1 MAAIFARFLSLRAW
15 MDAVQS
21 ALGLLKPNL
30 IPARSAETHDPMS
43 PITGAAIATLLSISV
58 GAMSIWMNFFGAPQ
72 VLPLPCASSQL
83 RRAPVRT
90 TTSAPGKTNERAAA
104 AGLGWVSG
112 TRPLGIHT
120 RKEGMAEVSTSA
132 R

>member
-21 ALGLLKPNL
+21 ALGLLKPDL
-30 IPARSAETHDPMS
+30 IPARSAETHESMS

-58 GAMSIWMNFFGAPQ
+58 GAMSTWMNFFGVPQ

-83 RRAPVRT
+83 RRAPMSR
-90 TTSAPGKTNERAAA
+90 TTSASAKTNERAAA
-104 AGLGWVSG
+104 ADWGWGAGS
-112 TRPLGIHT
+112 RPFAIDIG
-120 RKEGMAEVSTSA
+120 K
-132 R
+132 

>member
-1 MAAIFARFLSLRAW
+1 MVAIFARFLSLRAV

-21 ALGLLKPNL
+21 VLGLLRPDL
-30 IPARSAETHDPMS
+30 IPSRSAATHDPMS

-83 RRAPVRT
+83 RRAPMRR
-90 TTSAPGKTNERAAA
+90 TTSASARTNERAAA
-104 AGLGWVSG
+104 ADCGWLSG
-112 TRPLGIHT
+112 NRPFAIDIG
-120 RKEGMAEVSTSA
+120 K
-132 R
+132 